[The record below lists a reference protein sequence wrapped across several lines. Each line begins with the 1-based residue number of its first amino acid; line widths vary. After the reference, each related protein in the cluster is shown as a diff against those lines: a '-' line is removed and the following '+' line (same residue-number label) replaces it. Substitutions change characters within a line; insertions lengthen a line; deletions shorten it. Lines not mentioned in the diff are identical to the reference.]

1 MTSRIDPM
9 SQRCECVPLLS
20 YLLELNMGYLMY
32 RRYQQLRAPWG
43 RHGSSGWTGT
53 RPEVG
58 RRVRVRTPPAHT
70 PPDTGYADHRTAH
83 TAQQPGPSEASIHKA
98 TSRATMSA
106 HSTTTSYQPANSARG
121 ALHDC
126 MGGKRNSTSSNAP
139 AKPAPSSASSNA
151 VSPSSRDGRSA
162 TLALEGTQSSQTEQR
177 RRATDRWNALVR
189 RPQSDDLQA

>member
-1 MTSRIDPM
+1 
-9 SQRCECVPLLS
+9 
-20 YLLELNMGYLMY
+20 MGYLMY
-32 RRYQQLRAPWG
+32 SMYQQLRAPWG

-70 PPDTGYADHRTAH
+70 PPDTGYADHRTAEH
-83 TAQQPGPSEASIHKA
+83 STAQQPGPSEASIHKA
-98 TSRATMSA
+98 TSRATTSA

-139 AKPAPSSASSNA
+139 AKPAPSSASINA
-151 VSPSSRDGRSA
+151 ASPSSRDGRSA
-162 TLALEGTQSSQTEQR
+162 TLAFDGTHSSHTLHWR
-177 RRATDRWNALVR
+177 WATARWKELVKT
-189 RPQSDDLQA
+189 